1 MPALSF
7 DRLARELSAAGAAPS
22 VIDRI
27 LQELADHCADA
38 ESVALARGR
47 NPAAARREAL
57 ASIGR
62 VEAIVAA
69 VRSRS
74 ELLDWRHRWPGP
86 ARCFDSLAWCV
97 ALPAAPFVYC
107 ATHPAG
113 LVRWSLS
120 SSLATC
126 ITAVIL
132 FALQMM
138 VPLG

>member
-27 LQELADHCADA
+27 LEELRDHCADA
-38 ESVALARGR
+38 EAAALTQGMGR
-47 NPAAARREAL
+47 VAARRQAL
-57 ASIGR
+57 DSLGGP
-62 VEAIVAA
+62 EAIVAA
-69 VRSRS
+69 VRSRPT
-74 ELLDWRHRWPGP
+74 LLDWRHRWPCP
-86 ARCFDSLAWCV
+86 ARLVDSIAWWL

-107 ATHPAG
+107 ASHPAG
-113 LVRWSLS
+113 FVRWSLS

-138 VPLG
+138 VP